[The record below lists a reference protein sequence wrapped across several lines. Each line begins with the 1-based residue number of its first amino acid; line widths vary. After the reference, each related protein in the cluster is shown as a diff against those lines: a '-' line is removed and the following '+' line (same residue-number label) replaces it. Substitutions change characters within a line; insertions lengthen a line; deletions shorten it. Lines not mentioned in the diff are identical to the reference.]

1 MFEENR
7 RALIELSDLRRGL
20 QHLSDSEL
28 WWIGVEKFNAEECE
42 AARELLKDIERITG
56 NMIDDLPRDRGYG
69 LER

>member
-7 RALIELSDLRRGL
+7 RALIELSDLRKGL

-28 WWIGVEKFNAEECE
+28 WWIGVEKFTAEERE
-42 AARELLKDIERITG
+42 AARELLKDVERITE
-56 NMIDDLPRDRGYG
+56 NMLRDLPRDPGYG